1 MANPREVLKEIIR
14 HFEVIYNGND
24 FFISPMDG
32 VFFTSIPL
40 NLGVWLESEFEE
52 EINAAMADFAVNEA

>member
-1 MANPREVLKEIIR
+1 MANPGEVLKEIIW
-14 HFEVIYNGND
+14 HFEVIYNGYA
-24 FFISPMDG
+24 FFKPPMDG

-40 NLGVWLESEFEE
+40 NLEVWLESEFDE

>member
-24 FFISPMDG
+24 FFKPPMDG